1 MKDELEFENILA
13 ARSGV
18 AGAESDLARLL
29 SEIQGSPRAEKRTPS
44 EALRD
49 AVQKLRAARE
59 QLRKL
64 ERVVC
69 G

>member
-1 MKDELEFENILA
+1 MKDELDLETILA
-13 ARSGV
+13 AKNGL
-18 AGAESDLARLL
+18 AGAESDLAKLL
-29 SEIQGSPRAEKRTPS
+29 GEIRVAPRAEKRTPS

-59 QLRKL
+59 RLRRL
-64 ERVVC
+64 EQVVC